1 VSWGCPWGGRIG
13 RGEAGGEVS
22 LPHAAWRDV
31 AEVLVSA
38 SPRAGTRAWLAAGA
52 GSGDRCRPSRRG
64 IADRAHTWSVGEQTR
79 GERVFKSARRNK
91 TEGAVDRLAGRVLE
105 VVGKVTGRKS
115 HKAKGKAARARG
127 STRKKRGQ
135 AKKTA
140 RR

>member
-1 VSWGCPWGGRIG
+1 VRVAATDVGYRAEESPTVPTPGAPVNKRGR
-13 RGEAGGEVS
+13 
-22 LPHAAWRDV
+22 
-31 AEVLVSA
+31 
-38 SPRAGTRAWLAAGA
+38 T
-52 GSGDRCRPSRRG
+52 
-64 IADRAHTWSVGEQTR
+64 
-79 GERVFKSARRNK
+79 VFKSARRNK

>member
-1 VSWGCPWGGRIG
+1 VR
-13 RGEAGGEVS
+13 V
-22 LPHAAWRDV
+22 AAT
-31 AEVLVSA
+31 ESA
-38 SPRAGTRAWLAAGA
+38 IAPR
-52 GSGDRCRPSRRG
+52 
-64 IADRAHTWSVGEQTR
+64 IADRAHTWRASEQT
-79 GERVFKSARRNK
+79 GENVFKSARRNK